1 MKAELLNE
9 ITEKMITLMNEVTKG
24 ENVNLWDKLPF
35 SVPKNGFRNYNYTGL
50 NWLHLNLVSMFC
62 EYDQNLWFTFHE
74 IKEMKANLKKGSK
87 GVQVF
92 YYKKIQEVIN
102 GVEETKSIIK
112 YYYVFN
118 ISDVENLPEKFKPA
132 EFLGNNWEKFE
143 KAEEIITNSKIK
155 IDYKAQNN
163 AYYSP
168 TLDKITLPERSQF
181 KGSEEFY
188 NVAFHE
194 LTHATGAP
202 HRLNRFSLNIPK
214 KEEYAFEELVAELGA
229 VFMAQSLGF
238 EKLLKPSAFYLKSWL
253 KALKNDT
260 SFIFKA
266 SLQASKAYNYITNN
280 VMNSQYI

>member
-1 MKAELLNE
+1 MKTEYLNA
-9 ITEKMITLMNEVTKG
+9 ITDKMITLIDEVTKG

-50 NWLHLNLVSMFC
+50 NWLHLNLTCMFRKL
-62 EYDQNLWFTFHE
+62 DQNVWFTFHE
-74 IKEMKANLKKGSK
+74 IQQMKAKLKKGAE
-87 GVQVF
+87 GVKVLYF
-92 YYKKIQEVIN
+92 KKIQEVIN

-118 ISDVENLPEKFKPA
+118 ISDIDNLDDKYKPA
-132 EFLGNNWEKFE
+132 EIVANEWQKFE
-143 KAEEIITNSKIK
+143 NAEEILTNSKVNI
-155 IDYKAQNN
+155 IYKAQNK

-168 TLDKITLPERSQF
+168 TTDKITLPERSQF

-194 LTHATGAP
+194 LIHATGAP
-202 HRLNRFSLNIPK
+202 HRLNRFNLSIQN
-214 KEEYAFEELVAELGA
+214 KEDYAFEELVAELGA
-229 VFMAQSLGF
+229 VFLAQSLGF
-238 EKLLKPSAFYLKSWL
+238 NKLLKPSAFYLKSWL

-266 SLQASKAYNYITNN
+266 SLHASKAYNYIANN
-280 VMNSQYI
+280 VMNYQYI

>member
-1 MKAELLNE
+1 MKTEYLNA
-9 ITEKMITLMNEVTKG
+9 ITDKMITLIDEVTKG

-50 NWLHLNLVSMFC
+50 NWLHLNLTCMFRKL
-62 EYDQNLWFTFHE
+62 DQNVWFTFHE
-74 IKEMKANLKKGSK
+74 IQQMKAKLKKGAE
-87 GVQVF
+87 GVKVLYF
-92 YYKKIQEVIN
+92 KKIQEVIN

-118 ISDVENLPEKFKPA
+118 ISDIDNLDDKYKPA
-132 EFLGNNWEKFE
+132 EIVANEWQKFE
-143 KAEEIITNSKIK
+143 NAEEILTNSKVNI
-155 IDYKAQNN
+155 IYKAQNK

-168 TLDKITLPERSQF
+168 TTDTITLPERSQF

-194 LTHATGAP
+194 LIHATGAP
-202 HRLNRFSLNIPK
+202 HRLNRFNLSIQN
-214 KEEYAFEELVAELGA
+214 KEDYAFEELVAELGA
-229 VFMAQSLGF
+229 VFLAQSLGF
-238 EKLLKPSAFYLKSWL
+238 NKLLKPSAFYLKSWL

-266 SLQASKAYNYITNN
+266 SLHASKAYNYIANN
-280 VMNSQYI
+280 VMNYQYI